1 MNFNYSFVCVL
12 LFERVLINLS
22 LRIFDILLKIYN
34 IMHKP
39 MNREVS
45 KISFQTLRA
54 QGTCCQR
61 QVAEI
66 NNIDA
71 LRVM

>member
-1 MNFNYSFVCVL
+1 
-12 LFERVLINLS
+12 
-22 LRIFDILLKIYN
+22 
-34 IMHKP
+34 MHKP
-39 MNREVS
+39 MNREVAQ
-45 KISFQTLRA
+45 ISFQTLRV
-54 QGTCCQR
+54 QGTCCRR